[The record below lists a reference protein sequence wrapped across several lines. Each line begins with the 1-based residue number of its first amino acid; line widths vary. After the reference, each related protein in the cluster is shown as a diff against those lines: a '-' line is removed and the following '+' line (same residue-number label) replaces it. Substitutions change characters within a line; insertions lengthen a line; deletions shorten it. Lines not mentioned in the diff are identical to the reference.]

1 MSPDRRLIIN
11 FRGTES
17 QKDAATDMNAKLKKA
32 HFLPRD
38 FRQHMIKVHAG
49 FLRQYDSCRQLIRDY
64 ALVKQWRHNYPEI
77 LVTGH
82 RVRVRKRSF
91 FALFKIFDTLA
102 NSLGGALS
110 VLCALDL
117 AVNPIAENGVK
128 IKVITFGAPR
138 TGNAGFCHL
147 FNKLC
152 AHHIRCVHRHDVVP
166 KVPPELLS
174 FKHVNNS
181 VLLAEPEQDG
191 GTGSGMNP
199 LSAHSMLKYIQSAIT
214 SHQKLQIKRLE
225 RNELLEDVLQM
236 ALAFMPLILF
246 LCSTKLLQ

>member
-82 RVRVRKRSF
+82 
-91 FALFKIFDTLA
+91 
-102 NSLGGALS
+102 SLGGALS